1 MEWIFNKF
9 KYGWFLRFNPS
20 ISPQKCRSR
29 FDREVCQ
36 IYSISPKAGNFNLDH
51 PPVSAKDYGPT
62 LAAAGFVEHQLSGD
76 MLVGRWACKVYQPS
90 RGDIAVIP
98 AVPGGGPH
106 GHIAMFDGQ
115 DWYSDFKQ
123 NDMWGG
129 PKYRQ
134 AKPSV
139 QLFKYAPQ

>member
-1 MEWIFNKF
+1 MAASLNSTLEYLRKNAEAGSTGKCAKF
-9 KYGWFLRFNPS
+9 IRLAL
-20 ISPQKCRSR
+20 Q
-29 FDREVCQ
+29 
-36 IYSISPKAGNFNLDH
+36 AGSFNLDH

-62 LAAAGFVEHQLSGD
+62 LAAAGFVEHKLSGD
-76 MLVGRWACKVYQPS
+76 VLVGRWACKVYQPS
-90 RGDIAVIP
+90 LGDIAVIP

-106 GHIAMFDGQ
+106 GHISMFDGQ

-134 AKPSV
+134 AKPTV
-139 QLFKYAPQ
+139 QLFKYPPQ